1 MKVKVLGPSK
11 GYIDLLNEATTAK
24 STADK
29 AQGKDFQKTPIRPS
43 ASGACTRELFYQLMQ
58 FHGKAKYETEVD
70 APETTRLFALGHSI
84 ESHIIRQFEVLKDVF
99 EIRYKQQV
107 LSFAYLEA
115 KQDPKM
121 SQWLE
126 GSLDL
131 VFWSEKYKCVADVKS
146 KKDKFSQFYKTAWD
160 EYSEKLATMKTVTVI
175 HNDDEGAP
183 TSFWV
188 EDLEAFLD
196 ELNDPFFAA
205 NFLQLNL
212 YANSDF
218 LKERGID
225 HGAILQYS
233 KNDSRLR
240 EVRFKPSAA
249 LAQKVIGKFQTA
261 LDAAAADDESLAP
274 RDYVLGSIKCAF
286 CKYKAECWPAND
298 PKKAFF
304 NTLPK
309 KDWPKDTDRMGP
321 AGQEIEKLFESYSS
335 ASQAE
340 SEKARAET
348 KILKQMMDK
357 GVSKIRLD
365 NGDVYIAKKLKD
377 SVVLRRSKV

>member
-1 MKVKVLGPSK
+1 MAIKVLGPTR
-11 GYIDLLNEATTAK
+11 GYVDLLNEATRAK
-24 STADK
+24 SEKAIAD
-29 AQGKDFQKTPIRPS
+29 GTSFQKTPIRPS

-58 FHGKAKYETEVD
+58 FHKKATYATEAD

-84 ESHIIRQFEVLKDVF
+84 ESHIIRQFEVLRDVF

-115 KQDPKM
+115 KSDPTM
-121 SQWLE
+121 NQWLE

-160 EYSEKLATMKTVTVI
+160 EYSERLAFMKSVQQI
-175 HNDDEGAP
+175 SDDA
-183 TSFWV
+183 FWI

-212 YANSDF
+212 YANSTF
-218 LKERGID
+218 LRERGID

-249 LAQKVIGKFQTA
+249 LAQKVIGKFQVA
-261 LDAAAADDESLAP
+261 LDAASVGDADMAP
-274 RDYVLGSIKCAF
+274 KDYVLGNIKCAF
-286 CKYKAECWPAND
+286 CKYTAECWPDANAQ
-298 PKKAFF
+298 KAFF

-309 KDWPKDTDRMGP
+309 KDWPKDTDRMG
-321 AGQEIEKLFESYSS
+321 ASGRELEELFEGY
-335 ASQAE
+335 QAGAVAE
-340 SEKARAET
+340 TEKARAEA
-348 KILKQMMDK
+348 KILKAMMDK
-357 GVSKIRLD
+357 GLSKIRLD
-365 NGDVYIAKKLKD
+365 NGDVYIAKRLKD